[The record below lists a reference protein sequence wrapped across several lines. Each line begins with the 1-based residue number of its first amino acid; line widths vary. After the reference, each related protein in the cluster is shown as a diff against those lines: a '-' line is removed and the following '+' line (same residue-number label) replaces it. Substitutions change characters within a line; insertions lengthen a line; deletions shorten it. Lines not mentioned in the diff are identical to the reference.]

1 MTAAVQDLKNT
12 INRIKQ
18 GMGGS
23 HTLLNYYVLFLNK
36 DLLKLLMILPLI

>member
-1 MTAAVQDLKNT
+1 MTAAVQDLNNT

-23 HTLLNYYVLFLNK
+23 HTHLNYFGFAFS
-36 DLLKLLMILPLI
+36 IE